1 MRFLQAAMRHWII
14 RALHNEMHVYWER
27 FVVQAGRRRLRNAA
41 AANCLKLRQDNE
53 QDLMVHMQDLLSL
66 HRDLDEAKLVATQD
80 RALLEKVSS
89 ECEKKLQTMHM
100 DARERVETMSIRTC
114 NILANKQAGLL
125 RCFGFAAWCA
135 AVGYRD
141 AVNRRLNLA
150 KAAYLALMAWKRLW
164 GAKRRSWCLVHRLR
178 LRRLAALCADAFR
191 IWSVSAKH
199 GCMLKQRLIGDR
211 HLSLGTAFTRW
222 EQSAQEQRLAH
233 RIQALK
239 IRQARTASLRRFYSG
254 WNFNVKIILQNVKK
268 FACCLLRRASA
279 WQQHVLVERW
289 KRRVSKASWKRALLL
304 WIQRRYSMRHALRTI
319 RQWLFLVRRRTMSRT
334 CNKRAYLALCMR
346 RSRLHMQRWA
356 KYRAGRRTHS
366 IIVTRCARK
375 TFRQVLSGWTTWCK
389 RCYFSRKAV
398 ASMLLR
404 KALRSL
410 STSVRIWSLSTMR
423 LVSRREQHFG
433 LTDWNL
439 ELSDLLLLMLR
450 VVHLWKHTTTK
461 RCMKRNL
468 RLKVCDKVSW
478 PAFRSTNRFY
488 FHGWKKWKTSRKACR
503 WRVLTST
510 QRTLSLVLENLKMIT
525 RIARTH
531 RVGIQRTQ
539 RRGAARA
546 IRSIVRA
553 WRHLRRIYFLL
564 ASRTYARR
572 ASFGRRW
579 LTLYRQ
585 ATQQSKARERAKS
598 ASVRSTATAREREAL
613 AIWACMCGGRT
624 RVRGAEKLAVL
635 ALVHAV
641 MLYLFSCRII
651 TGLFHT
657 RTHTHTQAHT

>member
-1 MRFLQAAMRHWII
+1 
-14 RALHNEMHVYWER
+14 
-27 FVVQAGRRRLRNAA
+27 
-41 AANCLKLRQDNE
+41 
-53 QDLMVHMQDLLSL
+53 
-66 HRDLDEAKLVATQD
+66 
-80 RALLEKVSS
+80 
-89 ECEKKLQTMHM
+89 
-100 DARERVETMSIRTC
+100 
-114 NILANKQAGLL
+114 
-125 RCFGFAAWCA
+125 
-135 AVGYRD
+135 
-141 AVNRRLNLA
+141 
-150 KAAYLALMAWKRLW
+150 
-164 GAKRRSWCLVHRLR
+164 
-178 LRRLAALCADAFR
+178 
-191 IWSVSAKH
+191 
-199 GCMLKQRLIGDR
+199 
-211 HLSLGTAFTRW
+211 
-222 EQSAQEQRLAH
+222 
-233 RIQALK
+233 
-239 IRQARTASLRRFYSG
+239 
-254 WNFNVKIILQNVKK
+254 
-268 FACCLLRRASA
+268 
-279 WQQHVLVERW
+279 
-289 KRRVSKASWKRALLL
+289 
-304 WIQRRYSMRHALRTI
+304 
-319 RQWLFLVRRRTMSRT
+319 
-334 CNKRAYLALCMR
+334 
-346 RSRLHMQRWA
+346 
-356 KYRAGRRTHS
+356 
-366 IIVTRCARK
+366 
-375 TFRQVLSGWTTWCK
+375 
-389 RCYFSRKAV
+389 
-398 ASMLLR
+398 
-404 KALRSL
+404 
-410 STSVRIWSLSTMR
+410 MR

-439 ELSDLLLLMLR
+439 ELSDLLVLMLR